1 MQYSYIY
8 DIIVLVIA
16 FACVIL
22 AWKKG
27 FASSLVSFGGR
38 IIALAGAYIA
48 SIPVANAIYDKLI
61 HNMMV
66 QKIASIIEG
75 AADADT
81 VAGMLASGFDGLNM
95 PFSSFFSENL
105 TKLGDTIAANFASGT
120 DVMADQIV
128 RTVCQPVLVGVFQII
143 LVLILY
149 IILSFVVSV
158 IAKALGIINK
168 VPLIGGLN
176 KILGG
181 VFGLLN
187 AGIWCYILAGVV
199 GLFIGL
205 TNGNIDFMNNQII
218 DKTVLF
224 KLIYQL
230 SPFK

>member
-1 MQYSYIY
+1 M
-8 DIIVLVIA
+8 
-16 FACVIL
+16 
-22 AWKKG
+22 KKG
-27 FASSLVSFGGR
+27 
-38 IIALAGAYIA
+38 
-48 SIPVANAIYDKLI
+48 
-61 HNMMV
+61 
-66 QKIASIIEG
+66 
-75 AADADT
+75 
-81 VAGMLASGFDGLNM
+81 
-95 PFSSFFSENL
+95 
-105 TKLGDTIAANFASGT
+105 
-120 DVMADQIV
+120 
-128 RTVCQPVLVGVFQII
+128 
-143 LVLILY
+143 ILY
-149 IILSFVVSV
+149 IVLSFVVSV